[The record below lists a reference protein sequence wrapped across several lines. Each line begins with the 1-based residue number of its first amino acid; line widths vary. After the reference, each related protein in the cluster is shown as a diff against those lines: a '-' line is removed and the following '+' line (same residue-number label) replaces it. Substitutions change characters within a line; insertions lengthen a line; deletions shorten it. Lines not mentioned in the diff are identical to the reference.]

1 MITWYLDFQKQ
12 QCQQSK
18 TNIQRTYNSKT
29 SKQAKEEELKNTK
42 FKKNDKEIKKRK
54 TKQKTAQKNTTGQLS
69 VYEEG
74 DNKNN
79 FNSTA

>member
-1 MITWYLDFQKQ
+1 MIFKNNNVNNQKQ
-12 QCQQSK
+12 TFSAHTTQ
-18 TNIQRTYNSKT
+18 
-29 SKQAKEEELKNTK
+29 KQAKEEELKNTK
-42 FKKNDKEIKKRK
+42 CKKNDKEIKKRK